1 MVSPTHKRIAKNT
14 LLLYLRT
21 AIGLIVSLYTSR
33 VILRVLGAED
43 YGIYS
48 VVGGIVM
55 LFTFLNVGMWEA
67 IIRYFSYELGREN
80 RAQLTTTFS
89 TAVNIFIVLW
99 SIVFLLAETVG
110 LWFLNYK
117 MNIPADRMYAA
128 NWVYQCSIVTFLVN
142 LLSIPYNASII
153 THEQMKAF
161 AYISTLEV
169 LLKLLI
175 VFMLVWLG
183 GDKLILYALL
193 MLGVTCSIFLL
204 YRTYCKRHFSE
215 CRYQSGINRALFREM
230 FGFVG
235 WNFIGNMGNSIRFYG
250 TNILLNLFFVIVCQL
265 NVVGVALASAISQ
278 CVSATL
284 VLLCLVKSDTVYRV
298 ELKKLTIYKDKL
310 LQMVKIG
317 VPAGIQSATFSISNV
332 LIQSS
337 VNSFG
342 SIAMAGSTAGGNIEG
357 FVWTAMDAFT
367 QSTLSFTGQNYG
379 AKKFHRITKV
389 VWYNL
394 LLVTGVGLVLGVG
407 AYLLGTPLLSI
418 YSTDPEVI
426 QYGLERMLMVCVPY
440 FTCGIMNVLV
450 GAMRGLGSSLTPMVV
465 SIFGVCVLRV
475 VWIYTVFPLD
485 RTFLMLFLSYPV
497 TWVITA
503 LIEAVCL
510 FFIRK
515 RAIAQA
521 GGMAADQD

>member
-1 MVSPTHKRIAKNT
+1 M
-14 LLLYLRT
+14 
-21 AIGLIVSLYTSR
+21 
-33 VILRVLGAED
+33 LGAED

-250 TNILLNLFFVIVCQL
+250 TNILLNLFFGPMVNTAQ
-265 NVVGVALASAISQ
+265 AIANQVNTAVFSF
-278 CVSATL
+278 VSNF
-284 VLLCLVKSDTVYRV
+284 
-298 ELKKLTIYKDKL
+298 
-310 LQMVKIG
+310 QMAIK
-317 VPAGIQSATFSISNV
+317 PQ
-332 LIQSS
+332 
-337 VNSFG
+337 
-342 SIAMAGSTAGGNIEG
+342 
-357 FVWTAMDAFT
+357 
-367 QSTLSFTGQNYG
+367 
-379 AKKFHRITKV
+379 ITKQYAAGDMTETV
-389 VWYNL
+389 SL
-394 LLVTGVGLVLGVG
+394 
-407 AYLLGTPLLSI
+407 I
-418 YSTDPEVI
+418 YRCSR
-426 QYGLERMLMVCVPY
+426 YS
-440 FTCGIMNVLV
+440 F
-450 GAMRGLGSSLTPMVV
+450 
-465 SIFGVCVLRV
+465 
-475 VWIYTVFPLD
+475 
-485 RTFLMLFLSYPV
+485 FLMNNPGRASIHQHGLPV
-497 TWVITA
+497 A
-503 LIEAVCL
+503 SL
-510 FFIRK
+510 
-515 RAIAQA
+515 
-521 GGMAADQD
+521 AAERDPPTPQPF

>member
-250 TNILLNLFFVIVCQL
+250 TNILLNLFFGPMVNTAQAIANQVNTAVFSFVSNFQMAIKPQITKQYAAGDMTETVSLIYRCSRYSFFL
-265 NVVGVALASAISQ
+265 MIILVVPVFIN
-278 CVSATL
+278 TDY
-284 VLLCLVKSDTVYRV
+284 LLRLW
-298 ELKKLTIYKDKL
+298 
-310 LQMVKIG
+310 LQN
-317 VPAGIQSATFSISNV
+317 VPAHTAAFLRLTLIAT
-332 LIQSS
+332 
-337 VNSFG
+337 
-342 SIAMAGSTAGGNIEG
+342 
-357 FVWTAMDAFT
+357 
-367 QSTLSFTGQNYG
+367 
-379 AKKFHRITKV
+379 
-389 VWYNL
+389 
-394 LLVTGVGLVLGVG
+394 LLVTMWGGLATVVQAAGRIRLFQICISGLMLMNLPVSYIALRIWDQPTAVFYIAIAIEVVALVTRAVLADRQVDIRLPHFLLTVVGRNI
-407 AYLLGTPLLSI
+407 LLSV
-418 YSTDPEVI
+418 PAVA
-426 QYGLERMLMVCVPY
+426 VPY
-440 FTCGIMNVLV
+440 LISEWLPDNFAGFLLSCLISTAWSILLILEL
-450 GAMRGLGSSLTPMVV
+450 GLT
-465 SIFGVCVLRV
+465 RAE
-475 VWIYTVFPLD
+475 
-485 RTFLMLFLSYPV
+485 RTFIVAKISQKLTF
-497 TWVITA
+497 
-503 LIEAVCL
+503 
-510 FFIRK
+510 RK
-515 RAIAQA
+515 
-521 GGMAADQD
+521 DQSS